1 MADNH
6 PGWLSVKKREKKG
19 ESKPLEKE
27 EEQEKEQKKE
37 KVLKTGYQVVK
48 TGYQHQPGE
57 ARKKEGGGEKTGG
70 TEEITEV
77 AEGGVENGEFE
88 TIELP
93 PWEIVTGEQ
102 MSPFYFKFQFRNV
115 EYSSGRN
122 KTLLCYRV
130 ETPEGTTDPL
140 QGYMED
146 EHATTHVE
154 EAFFTRVYPRT
165 NSVTQIPPL
174 GVPSYQ
180 LFDSDS
186 PSRCTLVYPPTNSDS
201 DISDSPLGVP
211 SYQLFDSDSPSRCTL
226 VYPRTNSVYP
236 RTNSDSDSPSRCT
249 LLPTLTQILPL
260 GVPSYQLCDSDS
272 PSSDSDSPSRCTLLP
287 TLTQILPLGVP
298 SYQLCDSDSPSRC
311 TLVYP
316 PTNSV
321 TQILPL
327 GTVLNS
333 DSDSP
338 SRCTLV
344 YPRTNSDSDS
354 PLLTHRSSPLGV
366 LRLRK
371 NLRLYLLMSR
381 LFLWEEPEIK
391 VGLRCLASLGVR
403 IRMMKPP
410 DFLSVWE
417 TFVEKEEDMTFN
429 PWEDCQDNYQ
439 YYQYR
444 LNIILK

>member
-154 EAFFTRVYPRT
+154 EAFFTRVC
-165 NSVTQIPPL
+165 S
-174 GVPSYQ
+174 
-180 LFDSDS
+180 
-186 PSRCTLVYPPTNSDS
+186 
-201 DISDSPLGVP
+201 
-211 SYQLFDSDSPSRCTL
+211 
-226 VYPRTNSVYP
+226 
-236 RTNSDSDSPSRCT
+236 
-249 LLPTLTQILPL
+249 LLPTCEDL
-260 GVPSYQLCDSDS
+260 
-272 PSSDSDSPSRCTLLP
+272 
-287 TLTQILPLGVP
+287 
-298 SYQLCDSDSPSRC
+298 
-311 TLVYP
+311 
-316 PTNSV
+316 
-321 TQILPL
+321 
-327 GTVLNS
+327 
-333 DSDSP
+333 
-338 SRCTLV
+338 
-344 YPRTNSDSDS
+344 
-354 PLLTHRSSPLGV
+354 PLGV

>member
-57 ARKKEGGGEKTGG
+57 VRKKEGGGEKTGG
-70 TEEITEV
+70 MEEITEV

-130 ETPEGTTDPL
+130 ETPEGATDPL
-140 QGYMED
+140 QGYIED
-146 EHATTHVE
+146 EHATAHVE
-154 EAFFTRVYPRT
+154 EAFFTRVLPHY
-165 NSVTQIPPL
+165 
-174 GVPSYQ
+174 
-180 LFDSDS
+180 DSS
-186 PSRCTLVYPPTNSDS
+186 QEYEVRWYVS
-201 DISDSPLGVP
+201 
-211 SYQLFDSDSPSRCTL
+211 
-226 VYPRTNSVYP
+226 
-236 RTNSDSDSPSRCT
+236 
-249 LLPTLTQILPL
+249 
-260 GVPSYQLCDSDS
+260 
-272 PSSDSDSPSRCTLLP
+272 
-287 TLTQILPLGVP
+287 
-298 SYQLCDSDSPSRC
+298 
-311 TLVYP
+311 
-316 PTNSV
+316 
-321 TQILPL
+321 
-327 GTVLNS
+327 
-333 DSDSP
+333 
-338 SRCTLV
+338 
-344 YPRTNSDSDS
+344 
-354 PLLTHRSSPLGV
+354 SSPCAACFTKMADV

-403 IRMMKPP
+403 IRMMKPS

-417 TFVEKEEDMTFN
+417 TFVEKDEDMTFN

-444 LNIILK
+444 LNTILK